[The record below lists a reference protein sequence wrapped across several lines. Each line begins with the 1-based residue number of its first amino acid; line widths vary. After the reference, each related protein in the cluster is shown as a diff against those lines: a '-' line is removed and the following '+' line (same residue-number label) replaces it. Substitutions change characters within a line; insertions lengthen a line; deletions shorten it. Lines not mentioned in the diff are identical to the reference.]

1 MGTKSFTDI
10 QSLLSAVNQEMVQVM
25 DEVSVE
31 GGIIALRNAE
41 SFYSQGSPTDYV
53 RTGKYGDAPTSD
65 GVQMSGN
72 TVSTEI
78 YMEEAGHGY
87 ATGTFSAREVWQAA
101 EDHTAGVLGKSG
113 LWQDSEDEIKKWLMI
128 NLPNISNN
136 IKHKKALITSSFFHV
151 KERM

>member
-10 QSLLSAVNQEMVQVM
+10 QSLLSAVNQEMTQVM
-25 DEVSVE
+25 DEISVE
-31 GGIIALRNAE
+31 GEMIALRNAE
-41 SFYSQGSPTDYV
+41 SFYSQGSPMSYV

-65 GVQMSGN
+65 GLQRSGN
-72 TVSTEI
+72 EVSTEI

-113 LWQDSEDEIKKWLMI
+113 LWQDSEDEIKKMAYDKFA
-128 NLPNISNN
+128 
-136 IKHKKALITSSFFHV
+136 KHFK
-151 KERM
+151 